1 MKKFKLLLLALV
13 FIVSL
18 IVASSFGNFLPSSA
32 VAQNA
37 DCQKHFVDGKAP
49 VFTRPSLQ
57 QSTAGL
63 CYDAFSVMHSG
74 VSRTP
79 LWSAERLTRE
89 SIAAAKQVHRKDAFH
104 AEEAL
109 PAAMRAELYD
119 YARSGYDRG
128 HMTPAADMPSEEAQ
142 HQSFSLANIVPQDRE
157 NNQHLWSGIE
167 GATRH
172 LANQR
177 GELFVMTGPLF
188 EGEQV
193 QRINGRVFVPTHVFK
208 AIYDPVK
215 KEGAAWLAAN
225 AAGDQYQVI
234 SLAELEKRAGINLFP
249 AIPDSVKTHPSA
261 LPEPR
266 LRRRGDSEK

>member
-1 MKKFKLLLLALV
+1 MKKLKLSLLVLACMVGVL
-13 FIVSL
+13 
-18 IVASSFGNFLPSSA
+18 VASSFSHLISPPA
-32 VAQNA
+32 AAQNA
-37 DCQKHFVDGKAP
+37 TCQKHFVEGKAP
-49 VFTRPSLQ
+49 SFIRASLQ

-63 CYDAFSVMHSG
+63 CYEAFAVMHSG

-79 LWSAERLTRE
+79 LWSAEHLTRA
-89 SIAAAKQVHRKDAFH
+89 SIADAKEVRRKDAFH

-109 PAAMRAELYD
+109 PPAVRAELYD

-128 HMTPAADMPSEEAQ
+128 HMAPAADMPTEEAQ

-157 NNQHLWSGIE
+157 NNQHLWSAIE

-177 GELFVMTGPLF
+177 GEIYVITGPLF
-188 EGEQV
+188 EGERI

-208 AIYDPVK
+208 AVYDPAK
-215 KEGAAWLAAN
+215 REGAAWLAPN
-225 AAGDQYQVI
+225 AAGDAYQVI
-234 SLAELEKRAGINLFP
+234 SLAELEKRTGINLFP
-249 AIPDSVKTHPSA
+249 AVPDSVKAQAMP

-266 LRRRGDSEK
+266 LRKR

>member
-1 MKKFKLLLLALV
+1 MIKTFKHLLLALACLT
-13 FIVSL
+13 SL
-18 IVASSFGNFLPSSA
+18 LTPLTTG
-32 VAQNA
+32 AQNPA
-37 DCQKHFVDGKAP
+37 CQQHFFGGKAP
-49 VFTRPSLQ
+49 SFTRASLQ

-63 CYDAFSVMHSG
+63 CYEAFAIMHSG

-79 LWSAERLTRE
+79 LWSAEKLTRA
-89 SIAAAKQVHRKDAFH
+89 SIAAAREVRRKDAFH

-109 PAAMRAELYD
+109 PPSVRAELSD

-128 HMTPAADMPSEEAQ
+128 HMAPAADMPTEEAQ

-157 NNQHLWSGIE
+157 NNQRLWSAIE

-177 GELFVMTGPLF
+177 GEIFVITGPLF
-188 EGEQV
+188 EGERI

-208 AIYDPVK
+208 AIYDPEK
-215 KEGAAWLAAN
+215 KEGAAWLAPN
-225 AAGDQYQVI
+225 AAGDVYEVI

-249 AIPDSVKTHPSA
+249 AVPDSVKTQVMP

-266 LRRRGDSEK
+266 LRKR

>member
-1 MKKFKLLLLALV
+1 MKPLKYLLLALLALACLT
-13 FIVSL
+13 SL
-18 IVASSFGNFLPSSA
+18 LAPVMTG
-32 VAQNA
+32 AQNQA
-37 DCQKHFVDGKAP
+37 CQKHFVDGKAP
-49 VFTRPSLQ
+49 SFTRASLQ
-57 QSTAGL
+57 QKTAGL
-63 CYDAFSVMHSG
+63 CYEAFAVVHSG

-89 SIAAAKQVHRKDAFH
+89 SIAAAKEVRRKDAFH

-109 PAAMRAELYD
+109 PPAVRAELSD

-128 HMTPAADMPSEEAQ
+128 HMAPAADMPTEEAQ

-157 NNQHLWSGIE
+157 NNQHLWSAIE

-177 GELFVMTGPLF
+177 GEIYVITGPLF
-188 EGEQV
+188 EGERI

-208 AIYDPVK
+208 AVYDPAK
-215 KEGAAWLAAN
+215 KEGAAWLAPN
-225 AAGDQYQVI
+225 AAGDVYEVI

-249 AIPDSVKTHPSA
+249 AVPDSVKA
-261 LPEPR
+261 QAMQLPEPR
-266 LRRRGDSEK
+266 LRKR

>member
-1 MKKFKLLLLALV
+1 MMKTFKHLLLALACLTNLLAPA
-13 FIVSL
+13 IT
-18 IVASSFGNFLPSSA
+18 G
-32 VAQNA
+32 AQNQA
-37 DCQKHFVDGKAP
+37 CQKHFVDGKAP
-49 VFTRPSLQ
+49 SFTRASLQ
-57 QSTAGL
+57 QKTAGL
-63 CYDAFSVMHSG
+63 CYDAFAVMHSG

-89 SIAAAKQVHRKDAFH
+89 SIAAAKEVRRKDAFH

-109 PAAMRAELYD
+109 PPTVRAELSD

-128 HMTPAADMPSEEAQ
+128 HMSPAADMPTEEAQ

-157 NNQHLWSGIE
+157 NNQRLWSAIE

-177 GELFVMTGPLF
+177 GEIFVITGPLF
-188 EGEQV
+188 EGERI

-208 AIYDPVK
+208 AIYDPAK
-215 KEGAAWLAAN
+215 KEGAAWLAPN
-225 AAGDQYQVI
+225 AAGDTYEVM

-249 AIPDSVKTHPSA
+249 AVPDSVKTQVMP

-266 LRRRGDSEK
+266 LRKR